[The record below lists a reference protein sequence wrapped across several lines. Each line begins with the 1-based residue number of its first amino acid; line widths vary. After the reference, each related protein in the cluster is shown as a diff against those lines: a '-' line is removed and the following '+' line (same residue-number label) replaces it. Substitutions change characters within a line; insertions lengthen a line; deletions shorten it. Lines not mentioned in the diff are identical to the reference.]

1 MSKEL
6 SLSKRTLAIL
16 KNFATINPSM
26 LLEAAFDDPNV
37 DGGVR
42 KQIRTASAG
51 GGVLAVASIDETIP
65 FKFPIMDLNS
75 FLGILSLPAF
85 QAEDCSLQMDAKKV
99 TLIGKKSRMDFWSAA
114 AELVNLPEGDL
125 EMPAGNISAVIEE
138 DQFKDFNKACGLLK
152 HEFCKLSNRGGK
164 VYFTALTVGL
174 DTSNN
179 YEVELGVTTE
189 ADAEIKLKTSNL
201 LMMVGDYKIEAS
213 SEHNFAKFTTMD
225 DRIDYLIGA
234 EMD

>member
-1 MSKEL
+1 
-6 SLSKRTLAIL
+6 
-16 KNFATINPSM
+16 
-26 LLEAAFDDPNV
+26 
-37 DGGVR
+37 
-42 KQIRTASAG
+42 
-51 GGVLAVASIDETIP
+51 
-65 FKFPIMDLNS
+65 MDLNS

-201 LMMVGDYKIEAS
+201 LMMVGDYKNRSQLRTQLRQI
-213 SEHNFAKFTTMD
+213 H
-225 DRIDYLIGA
+225 DYG
-234 EMD
+234 